1 MAGMMASNRSSNLEH
16 VAGKTITLICPNLRC
31 RCLLQVPE
39 KIRGSKVRCGRCGK
53 NFIVPAA
60 PPPKPATSTAAAS
73 DKSR

>member
-1 MAGMMASNRSSNLEH
+1 MSSNRTTKGEPLG
-16 VAGKTITLICPNLRC
+16 GKAITLICPNLRC

-60 PPPKPATSTAAAS
+60 APPKPVQAVPES
-73 DKSR
+73 DKAD